1 MGYKIILDSCGE
13 LPAELQ
19 GDKRFERVP
28 LSLEV
33 GEYRI
38 WDDENFD
45 QREFLQKVAEY
56 PLCPKSYC
64 PSPERYMEAC
74 RTEAERIYIITL
86 SSHLSGS
93 YNSAELGRQLCLENN
108 EKKDICVIDSHSASC
123 GQTQIALLAM
133 ELEESGMPFAEIREA
148 LLRYRDTMLTYF
160 VLDNLETLRKN
171 GRLSAVKSLV
181 AQTLNIKPVMSA
193 VEGVIIQKS
202 QAIGIRKALT
212 KMVEYLLKDVK
223 DIGKKRIIICHCNCP
238 QRAEMVREMLR
249 PAMAGGEIL
258 ITETAGVSS
267 MYANDGGVIVT
278 A

>member
-1 MGYKIILDSCGE
+1 
-13 LPAELQ
+13 
-19 GDKRFERVP
+19 
-28 LSLEV
+28 
-33 GEYRI
+33 
-38 WDDENFD
+38 
-45 QREFLQKVAEY
+45 
-56 PLCPKSYC
+56 
-64 PSPERYMEAC
+64 
-74 RTEAERIYIITL
+74 
-86 SSHLSGS
+86 
-93 YNSAELGRQLCLENN
+93 
-108 EKKDICVIDSHSASC
+108 
-123 GQTQIALLAM
+123 
-133 ELEESGMPFAEIREA
+133 
-148 LLRYRDTMLTYF
+148 MLTYF

>member
-1 MGYKIILDSCGE
+1 MNYKIIADSCCEFPKGYE
-13 LPAELQ
+13 KDPAYA
-19 GDKRFERVP
+19 RIP
-28 LSLEV
+28 LRLEV
-33 GEYRI
+33 GPDVFI
-38 WDDENFD
+38 DDEGFD
-45 QREFLQKVAEY
+45 QKLFLEKVAAWPES
-56 PLCPKSYC
+56 PKSSC